1 MAGHGPSPGG
11 HGAHPIHIHPARPFY
26 RFAATG
32 LGAAMWFFVAVLQSE
47 IRYASTAWLET
58 PMGAL
63 RRDEALQ
70 REIPEDSSKGELQ
83 SIHRGD
89 AKILQSPSRYDS
101 CATDYHSLLK
111 PINPGPSCAGIPRLW
126 DENFAQ
132 GSSRAGGT
140 PAKAY
145 ESI

>member
-32 LGAAMWFFVAVLQSE
+32 LGAAMWFFSE

-89 AKILQSPSRYDS
+89 AKILQSPS
-101 CATDYHSLLK
+101 SLLK

>member
-47 IRYASTAWLET
+47 IRHASTAWLET

-70 REIPEDSSKGELQ
+70 REKRRRNAPEESFGGYYSSIVAGQRLRNVNIGNIGVEAHANALIPD
-83 SIHRGD
+83 
-89 AKILQSPSRYDS
+89 
-101 CATDYHSLLK
+101 
-111 PINPGPSCAGIPRLW
+111 
-126 DENFAQ
+126 
-132 GSSRAGGT
+132 
-140 PAKAY
+140 
-145 ESI
+145 

>member
-32 LGAAMWFFVAVLQSE
+32 LGAAMWFFVSVLQSE
-47 IRYASTAWLET
+47 TRHASTAWLET

-70 REIPEDSSKGELQ
+70 REKVLGDSSGAKLRRLSQLQ
-83 SIHRGD
+83 SITRGG
-89 AKILQSPSRYDS
+89 AKILQCSYFR
-101 CATDYHSLLK
+101 LK
-111 PINPGPSCAGIPRLW
+111 PAPR
-126 DENFAQ
+126 A
-132 GSSRAGGT
+132 RIA
-140 PAKAY
+140 
-145 ESI
+145 